1 MSRFPQKLYS
11 FLKLNFS
18 ILNFMIFAFFNC
30 RMYSSIETPSNS
42 SESHQHQYQYHSNAF
57 NIHSTANVNTAGAA
71 TMAKSNENAKSIIRP
86 SNDAHMKQSSTIFNN
101 NNSVKNKLS
110 YGAYSSTCSNNNFEN
125 VNHNIRS
132 TMFNEKM

>member
-1 MSRFPQKLYS
+1 
-11 FLKLNFS
+11 
-18 ILNFMIFAFFNC
+18 
-30 RMYSSIETPSNS
+30 MYSSIETSNS

-57 NIHSTANVNTAGAA
+57 NIHSTANVKNTAGAA

-86 SNDAHMKQSSTIFNN
+86 SSDAHMKQSSTIFNN

-110 YGAYSSTCSNNNFEN
+110 CGAYSSTCSNNNFEN
-125 VNHNIRS
+125 VKHNVRNT